1 MRLLSVLITLGIPL
15 SAWGQTYTMSTFAG
29 GALPVNLVG
38 TSASLGYA
46 PRDVAADQLGNV
58 YFVYQNT
65 VLEVNAS
72 TGILIQV
79 AGNGTTGSSGD
90 NGPATSA
97 QLNGPTGLAVDS
109 SGNLYI
115 ADTLNHRIRQV
126 SPGGVI
132 STVAGTGTQGFTGD
146 AGPAT
151 SALLSAPTGVAADS
165 NGNLYIADTLNH
177 RIRKVSSSGVIDT
190 VVGGGASTV
199 DKVVPTSAQL
209 GSSFGIAVD
218 PAGIL
223 YIADTDTN
231 RIRKVASGVITTVA
245 GNGTRG
251 FSGDNGPATGARLDL
266 PTAVALDAAGDL
278 YIADTDNNR
287 IRVVSNGI
295 ITTVAGGR
303 ASLGDNG
310 PATSARLN
318 APTGVTVDPN
328 GNLYIADSGN
338 SRIREVSNAVIS
350 TVAGNGTPGFSGDNG
365 PAAGAQLANPYGLAI
380 DLAGNLYIADSS
392 NNLVRK
398 VSNGTI
404 ATVAGN
410 GTPGFSGDN
419 GPAIRAQLASP
430 AGVAV
435 DSGGNLY
442 IADTLNNLVR
452 KVSGGVIT
460 TMAGNGTPGFGGD
473 GGPATSAQL
482 YAPSGIAVDSAGN
495 LYIAD
500 SANHRI
506 RQVSGGVISTVA
518 GTGMPG
524 FSGDGGP
531 SINARLYAP
540 SGVAVD
546 ATGNLY
552 IADTYN
558 GSIRK
563 ISGGV
568 IATVAGIG
576 TSGFGGDNGPA
587 TSAQLNNPYGLAVDS
602 AGNLY
607 VADTGDQRIRKV
619 SSSGAISTVAGTGSP
634 GFSGDNGPA
643 TSAQLD
649 NPYGLA
655 VDSGGRVYAADFDN
669 NRVRVLTPVIPCT
682 YSLSP
687 TAAQAAISGGNLT
700 VGVRTA
706 ASCSWAIAGLPG
718 WIAVAGASS
727 GLGSASVTLMV
738 APNTGASLSA
748 TILIGGASF
757 TVTQPAAAA
766 CVYSLSPGGQAFG
779 AAGGTGTINVA
790 VSTGCPW
797 SAASNASWIAITGG
811 NSGNGNGS
819 VSFQAAPNPGAA
831 RSGTVTVAGLLS
843 FTVEEADASLSGLTS
858 AGSITHLAS
867 GGYWTTTITLLNTS
881 SSQAQMRL
889 NFFDDNGKPLALP
902 LTFPQSSSASAA
914 GPLLASSLDRTLKPG
929 AQLVVQST
937 GPNSQ
942 PTLAGWAQV
951 LTNGALGGFAVFS
964 QAIGNTNQQAE
975 VPLDTRNSADYVV
988 PFDNTN
994 GSSTAVAL
1002 ANIFVQAVTTA
1013 VSIRDDAGN
1022 VILSDTITLPAMGHA
1037 SFTLAD
1043 RYGSVTAQRRGTLE
1057 FTTPSPGLIS
1067 VLGLSFNAT
1076 GAFSTIPTIAPFR

>member
-1 MRLLSVLITLGIPL
+1 M
-15 SAWGQTYTMSTFAG
+15 
-29 GALPVNLVG
+29 
-38 TSASLGYA
+38 
-46 PRDVAADQLGNV
+46 
-58 YFVYQNT
+58 
-65 VLEVNAS
+65 
-72 TGILIQV
+72 
-79 AGNGTTGSSGD
+79 
-90 NGPATSA
+90 
-97 QLNGPTGLAVDS
+97 
-109 SGNLYI
+109 
-115 ADTLNHRIRQV
+115 
-126 SPGGVI
+126 
-132 STVAGTGTQGFTGD
+132 
-146 AGPAT
+146 
-151 SALLSAPTGVAADS
+151 
-165 NGNLYIADTLNH
+165 
-177 RIRKVSSSGVIDT
+177 
-190 VVGGGASTV
+190 
-199 DKVVPTSAQL
+199 
-209 GSSFGIAVD
+209 
-218 PAGIL
+218 
-223 YIADTDTN
+223 
-231 RIRKVASGVITTVA
+231 
-245 GNGTRG
+245 
-251 FSGDNGPATGARLDL
+251 
-266 PTAVALDAAGDL
+266 
-278 YIADTDNNR
+278 
-287 IRVVSNGI
+287 
-295 ITTVAGGR
+295 AGGR

-500 SANHRI
+500 
-506 RQVSGGVISTVA
+506 
-518 GTGMPG
+518 
-524 FSGDGGP
+524 
-531 SINARLYAP
+531 
-540 SGVAVD
+540 
-546 ATGNLY
+546 
-552 IADTYN
+552 TYN

-576 TSGFGGDNGPA
+576 TSGFG
-587 TSAQLNNPYGLAVDS
+587 
-602 AGNLY
+602 
-607 VADTGDQRIRKV
+607 
-619 SSSGAISTVAGTGSP
+619 
-634 GFSGDNGPA
+634 GDNGPA

-858 AGSITHLAS
+858 
-867 GGYWTTTITLLNTS
+867 WTTTITLLNTS